1 MYIMPESNGTWKQE
15 AVISLLNL
23 FSNTKSIMVNPR
35 KKTDDGY
42 SGLMYSNNVNVSR
55 QLKITG
61 VVNDYVM
68 R

>member
-1 MYIMPESNGTWKQE
+1 MPESNGTWKQE
-15 AVISLLNL
+15 AVTTLLNL

-35 KKTDDGY
+35 KKMDDGY
-42 SGLMYSNNVNVSR
+42 SGLIYSNNIDVSR

-61 VVNDYVM
+61 VVNDYIM